1 MGVAYGKQRRKER
14 CIKEVG
20 GNTKVKRQLDRP
32 RRKQEYNSKIDLK
45 QICWEGADRIDLAYD
60 GDKWRGVLYTVMNIL
75 IPQGAGNSLTN

>member
-32 RRKQEYNSKIDLK
+32 RRK
-45 QICWEGADRIDLAYD
+45 
-60 GDKWRGVLYTVMNIL
+60 
-75 IPQGAGNSLTN
+75 